1 MSCDRNL
8 VVDMDLLKFTGSL
21 KHELILAKL
30 KSGLGR
36 SLYYKASSEPPSER
50 TRVSSEFTPKN
61 TSFVKLQSGS
71 PNANPLPLIAQLA
84 LKFPKASPANVFAQR
99 MLLEMK

>member
-1 MSCDRNL
+1 M
-8 VVDMDLLKFTGSL
+8 VDMGFLKFTGSL

-30 KSGLGR
+30 KSSLGLGR
-36 SLYYKASSEPPSER
+36 SLYYKASSEPPSEPM
-50 TRVSSEFTPKN
+50 RVSSELTPKN
-61 TSFVKLQSGS
+61 TSFVKLQNGS

-84 LKFPKASPANVFAQR
+84 LKFPKASPANVLAKR